1 MAKDRRSKSVLKRA
15 YGQKPRALRNEG
27 LGHNTGESLKLP
39 EVLAE
44 GQWSGHLQPQQQWL
58 RFVPLVF
65 LRKAHQTTEKG
76 DLSGTRVRLWD
87 TGGLPARSPPRRTL
101 PNSWGKHQGR
111 LQSLHRLLHY
121 RDTSPK
127 AKSFQRLPTFN
138 D

>member
-1 MAKDRRSKSVLKRA
+1 MARSPEPSGTRVWVIT
-15 YGQKPRALRNEG
+15 P
-27 LGHNTGESLKLP
+27 GESLKLP

-87 TGGLPARSPPRRTL
+87 TGGLPARPPPRRTL